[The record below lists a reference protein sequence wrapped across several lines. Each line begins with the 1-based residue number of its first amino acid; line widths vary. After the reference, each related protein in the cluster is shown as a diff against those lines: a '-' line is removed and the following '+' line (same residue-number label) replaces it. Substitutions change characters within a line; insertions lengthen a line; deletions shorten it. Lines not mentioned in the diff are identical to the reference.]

1 MNDMLKGI
9 DTIMISNAQVAL
21 FRLSHGDAPESVNRG
36 AIKAFREVLS
46 KMCDESKDQEIQTF
60 LDEIIHEFHTNHP
73 CRRRMDMATPTP
85 QGVMKEL
92 DWLIDNRPSVRS
104 RAERLY
110 GFCYFFYKHINGK
123 RNTASL
129 VHQAV
134 ST

>member
-1 MNDMLKGI
+1 MLKGI